1 MFEFFD
7 YIADSAQMVL
17 SYFANTDDY
26 FTQFFTWLQVWYIKM
41 KLTVSIMFLKVSFTV
56 AIALLDEIGFNS
68 FFSDLFNMLPSE
80 LRYYANLFRVPE
92 GLGIYAN
99 CATTS
104 LVMRLSR

>member
-1 MFEFFD
+1 MVEFFD
-7 YIADSAQMVL
+7 YISNAINVIVAYFSNID
-17 SYFANTDDY
+17 SYF
-26 FTQFFTWLQVWYIKM
+26 FMFFEWMQMWYIKM
-41 KLTVSIMFLKVSFTV
+41 KLMTSIMFLQVSYSV
-56 AIALLDEIGFNS
+56 ATTILDEIGFNS
-68 FFSDLFNMLPSE
+68 FFSDLFNYLPSE